1 MVPVMSI
8 AASAKLPTRLLVL
21 AAAGLVATLTGCDA
35 ASGPI
40 PAAAPT
46 ADPEVRQVTV
56 VGSGEV
62 KGTPDTLNVNA
73 SIEFTAP
80 DVTGAM
86 NQVSDRQLGVI
97 NALVDAGV
105 DRNDISTTQVSL
117 QPQFSPTTD
126 STTIV
131 GYRASNSIDVKIRQ
145 LDAASQALALIISTG
160 GNATRI
166 NNVSYSID
174 DDSQLV
180 RDARAR
186 AFNDA
191 KERAEQYSQLSG
203 LALGKVIS
211 ISEVAGSQ
219 PPAPMPRGGEMA
231 MAAPVPVEPGQQTVG
246 FSVTVIWELS

>member
-1 MVPVMSI
+1 MSI
-8 AASAKLPTRLLVL
+8 AASAKFPIRLLVL
-21 AAAGLVATLTGCDA
+21 AAAGLVVTLSGCDA
-35 ASGPI
+35 SSGPT
-40 PAAAPT
+40 PAPT
-46 ADPEVRQVTV
+46 TAAEPEVRQVTV
-56 VGSGEV
+56 EGSGEV
-62 KGTPDTLNVNA
+62 KGTPDTLNVSA

-105 DRNDISTTQVSL
+105 DRDDISTTEVSL
-117 QPQFSPTTD
+117 QPQFATTD

-131 GYRASNSIDVKIRQ
+131 GYRASNTIDVKIRQ

-166 NNVSYSID
+166 NNVTVAIE

-180 RDARAR
+180 REARAR

-191 KERAEQYSQLSG
+191 RSRAEQYAL
-203 LALGKVIS
+203 LAEMDLGEVVS
-211 ISEVAGSQ
+211 ITEESAST
-219 PPAPMPRGGEMA
+219 PAPYTSPSPRAGAAEMA
-231 MAAPVPVEPGQQTVG
+231 AVPIEPGQQTVG
-246 FSVTVIWELS
+246 FNVTVVFELETS

>member
-1 MVPVMSI
+1 MVPLMSI
-8 AASAKLPTRLLVL
+8 AASAKLPIRLLVV
-21 AAAGLVATLTGCDA
+21 AAVGLGAALTGCDA
-35 ASGPI
+35 SSGPT

-46 ADPEVRQVTV
+46 ADQEIRQVTV

-105 DRNDISTTQVSL
+105 DRDDISTTQVSL

-211 ISEVAGSQ
+211 ISEVAGSP
-219 PPAPMPRGGEMA
+219 PPAPMPRGAEMA

-246 FSVTVIWELS
+246 FSVTVVWELA

>member
-1 MVPVMSI
+1 MSI
-8 AASAKLPTRLLVL
+8 AASAKFPIRLLVL
-21 AAAGLVATLTGCDA
+21 AAAGLVVTLSGCDA
-35 ASGPI
+35 SSGPT
-40 PAAAPT
+40 PAPT
-46 ADPEVRQVTV
+46 TAAEPEVRQVTV
-56 VGSGEV
+56 EGSGEV
-62 KGTPDTLNVNA
+62 KGTPDTLNVSA

-105 DRNDISTTQVSL
+105 DRDDISTTEVSL
-117 QPQFSPTTD
+117 QPQFATTD

-131 GYRASNSIDVKIRQ
+131 GYRASNTIDVKIRQ

-166 NNVSYSID
+166 NSVNYSID
-174 DDSQLV
+174 DDSQLI
-180 RDARAR
+180 RDARSR

-191 KERAEQYSQLSG
+191 KDRAEQYAQLSG
-203 LALGKVIS
+203 LTLGNVIS
-211 ISEVAGSQ
+211 ISEVAGT
-219 PPAPMPRGGEMA
+219 PPPVPMQRDSEMA

-246 FSVTVIWELS
+246 FSVTVIWELT

>member
-1 MVPVMSI
+1 MPI
-8 AASAKLPTRLLVL
+8 AARAKLPTRLVVL
-21 AAAGLVATLTGCDA
+21 AAAGLVATLSGCDA
-35 ASGPI
+35 SSGPT
-40 PAAAPT
+40 AAPT
-46 ADPEVRQVTV
+46 TEAEVRQVTV

-62 KGTPDTLNVNA
+62 KGTPDTLNINA

-105 DRNDISTTQVSL
+105 DRDDISTTQVSL

-145 LDAASQALALIISTG
+145 LDAASQALALIVSTG

-166 NNVSYSID
+166 NNVNYSID

-180 RDARAR
+180 RDARSR

-191 KERAEQYSQLSG
+191 KERAAQYAQLSG
-203 LALGKVIS
+203 LSLGSVIS
-211 ISEVAGSQ
+211 ISEVAGTA
-219 PPAPMPRGGEMA
+219 PPVPLQRGAEMA

-246 FSVTVIWELS
+246 FSVTVVWELT